1 MIAAGA
7 VYPDGN
13 PGYGLTVV
21 RLGGADG
28 ALEWQRVSSQ
38 PSDARDLTV
47 DGHGDV
53 YLAGTGGT
61 SASNALAVAKIAGA
75 TGDDAWITRQSDADG
90 RWQTAQRVVVDGDA
104 VFAAGMTNDGS
115 GQAGDS
121 DGWVFRVT
129 RLDPATGAILWT
141 YRDGGAY
148 HPGFA
153 SGLAVAAD
161 GSVIAAGFTGTPA
174 TCTDAFVVS
183 LDRATGALCSSDT
196 IDGPLSTR
204 YCNASCEA
212 GICSDADLDGMD
224 GLGVD
229 GAGRVIVAGHLFGGT
244 PRRPTITAFIVLS
257 ATDPFRR
264 PRYQSRRPAWDSSAS
279 TSPRSTRSCA
289 S

>member
-1 MIAAGA
+1 VIAAGA

-212 GICSDADLDGMD
+212 GICSDADLDGWT
-224 GLGVD
+224 GSASTAPGASSSLAISS
-229 GAGRVIVAGHLFGGT
+229 AGRRGV
-244 PRRPTITAFIVLS
+244 PRSRRSSVLS